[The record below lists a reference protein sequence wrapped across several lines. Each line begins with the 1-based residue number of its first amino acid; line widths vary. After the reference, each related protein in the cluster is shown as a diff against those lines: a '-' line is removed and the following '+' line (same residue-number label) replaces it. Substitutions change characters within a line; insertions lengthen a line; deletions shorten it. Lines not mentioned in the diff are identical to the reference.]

1 MPHPPDGF
9 VVEALVDEPDHSLGL
24 VVHSKRSVPGVDEM
38 GGHVHDGAQ
47 GVFEVQSGA
56 DGQHR
61 LDETVKPV
69 TGFDDLFDPILY
81 LN

>member
-1 MPHPPDGF
+1 MCTMERR
-9 VVEALVDEPDHSLGL
+9 VS
-24 VVHSKRSVPGVDEM
+24 SRSSPELT
-38 GGHVHDGAQ
+38 
-47 GVFEVQSGA
+47 
-56 DGQHR
+56 GQHR